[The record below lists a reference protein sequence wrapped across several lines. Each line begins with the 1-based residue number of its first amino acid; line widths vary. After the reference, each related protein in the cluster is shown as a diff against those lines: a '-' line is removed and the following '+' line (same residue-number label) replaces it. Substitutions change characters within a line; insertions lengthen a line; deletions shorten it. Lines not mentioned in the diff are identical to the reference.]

1 MGPFGTWVAA
11 ASGLG
16 APVVLELRLD
26 AAYEVLVARAAD
38 ALARGARDPLRTI
51 SISAASS
58 TSRGVTRRMLAQ
70 LGYEGR
76 QIGIIHRLMTGSV
89 SGHWPGLLPLYVR
102 DGAAVLSAAQRRYAR
117 LQARKFRLAG
127 TPGVGADCHV

>member
-1 MGPFGTWVAA
+1 MGPFGGWVADA
-11 ASGLG
+11 AGLG

-38 ALARGARDPLRTI
+38 AVARGARDPLRTI

-58 TSRGVTRRMLAQ
+58 TSRGVSRRMLAQ

-89 SGHWPGLLPLYVR
+89 SGHWPGLLPLYVIDR
-102 DGAAVLSAAQRRYAR
+102 SAVLCAAQRRYAR
-117 LQARKFRLAG
+117 LQVRKFRLAG
-127 TPGVGADCHV
+127 PDGGVTDSDV

>member
-1 MGPFGTWVAA
+1 MGPFGTWVAE

-16 APVVLELRLD
+16 AAVVLELRLD

-38 ALARGARDPLRTI
+38 AVSRGARDPLRTI

-89 SGHWPGLLPLYVR
+89 SGHWPGLLPVYVR
-102 DGAAVLSAAQRRYAR
+102 DRAAGLSAAQRRYAR
-117 LQARKFRLAG
+117 LQARRFRLAG
-127 TPGVGADCHV
+127 TAGGGADSDV

>member
-1 MGPFGTWVAA
+1 MEQFGSWVATCCGLT
-11 ASGLG
+11 ASDV
-16 APVVLELRLD
+16 AELRLD

-38 ALARGARDPLRTI
+38 AVARGARNPLRTI

-70 LGYEGR
+70 LGYRGR

-89 SGHWPGLLPLYVR
+89 SGHWPGLLPVYVADR
-102 DGAAVLSAAQRRYAR
+102 AAVLSAVQRRYVR
-117 LQARKFRLAG
+117 LQARKFRLA
-127 TPGVGADCHV
+127 AISEREA

>member
-1 MGPFGTWVAA
+1 MGPFGTWVAD
-11 ASGLG
+11 ASGL
-16 APVVLELRLD
+16 AVPVVIELRLD
-26 AAYEVLVARAAD
+26 AAYEVLLARASD
-38 ALARGARDPLRTI
+38 ALSRGARDPLRTI

-89 SGHWPGLLPLYVR
+89 SGHWPGLLPVYLTDR
-102 DGAAVLSAAQRRYAR
+102 AAVLSAAQRQYAR
-117 LQARKFRLAG
+117 LQVRKFWLAG
-127 TPGVGADCHV
+127 ADGVGADTDV

>member
-1 MGPFGTWVAA
+1 MGPFGTWVAD
-11 ASGLG
+11 ASGLT

-26 AAYEVLVARAAD
+26 AAYEVLVARASD

-51 SISAASS
+51 SISAPSS
-58 TSRGVTRRMLAQ
+58 TSRGVTRRMLVQ

-89 SGHWPGLLPLYVR
+89 SGHWP
-102 DGAAVLSAAQRRYAR
+102 
-117 LQARKFRLAG
+117 
-127 TPGVGADCHV
+127 

>member
-1 MGPFGTWVAA
+1 MGPFGTWVAD

-16 APVVLELRLD
+16 AAAVIELRLD
-26 AAYEVLVARAAD
+26 AAYEVLLARASD
-38 ALARGARDPLRTI
+38 ALSRGARDPLQTI

-89 SGHWPGLLPLYVR
+89 SGHWPGLLPVYLTDR
-102 DGAAVLSAAQRRYAR
+102 CAVLSAAQRRYAW
-117 LQARKFRLAG
+117 LQVRKFRLAG
-127 TPGVGADCHV
+127 ADEVGADTDV

>member
-1 MGPFGTWVAA
+1 MGPFGTWATDA
-11 ASGLG
+11 TGLA
-16 APVVLELRLD
+16 APVVIELRLD
-26 AAYEVLVARAAD
+26 AAYEVLVARASD
-38 ALARGARDPLRTI
+38 ALSRGARDPLRTI

-89 SGHWPGLLPLYVR
+89 SGHWPGLLPIYVTDR
-102 DGAAVLSAAQRRYAR
+102 GAVLSAAQRRYAR
-117 LQARKFRLAG
+117 LQARKFRLASIEG
-127 TPGVGADCHV
+127 LGADSDV

>member
-1 MGPFGTWVAA
+1 MGPFGAWVAE

-16 APVVLELRLD
+16 APVVIELRLD

-89 SGHWPGLLPLYVR
+89 SGHWPGLLPVYVR
-102 DGAAVLSAAQRRYAR
+102 DGAAVLSVAQRRYAR
-117 LQARKFRLAG
+117 LQASKFRLAG
-127 TPGVGADCHV
+127 IEGVGADSDG